1 MKVLIPEKFSKD
13 GIAVLEDAGIEVTFK
28 PDTTPEQLLD
38 MIADYDGLIVRSAT
52 TVTREVIE
60 AGEKLKVIGRAGVGV
75 DNIDREAATE
85 RGVIV
90 CNAPLSN
97 VVSAAEQTMCL
108 MLAAARKT
116 AAATASMKA
125 GKWDRSKFT
134 GTELS
139 EKTLG
144 IFGTGHVGRLV
155 AERARA
161 FGMKLVGYDPYCSP
175 EMAAHL
181 GITLYDTVDEV
192 LALADVVT
200 VHMPLT
206 DETRNMFSNHEF
218 QQMKDGVIVLNV
230 ARGGI
235 IDLEALA
242 TYLENGKVAAVG
254 VDVWEHEPVADSP
267 IHRFDNVVLTPHLG
281 ASTREAQT
289 RAATQI
295 AEYVIAGLSGKTVNT
310 VVNAARVPEAVM
322 DELGPYMPVAQRC
335 GQLAAQVARGG
346 IGRVEVKAYGEI
358 AKTDVSVLGTAA
370 LAGVMACGSEI
381 PVNII
386 NAGYLAEQRGV
397 SVEVDKDPLS
407 EVYPSYVSVT
417 VHAGDHV
424 VTMAATQALGHDMPR
439 IIDFAGY
446 KVDFVPEHKVVA
458 LEYVD
463 GPGRMGKI
471 GTVLGDAGISIE
483 NMQIAQDETRETA
496 TVLMNVDK
504 PVAQRQQ
511 DELVAAVDAKD
522 FALIEL

>member
-1 MKVLIPEKFSKD
+1 
-13 GIAVLEDAGIEVTFK
+13 
-28 PDTTPEQLLD
+28 
-38 MIADYDGLIVRSAT
+38 
-52 TVTREVIE
+52 
-60 AGEKLKVIGRAGVGV
+60 
-75 DNIDREAATE
+75 
-85 RGVIV
+85 
-90 CNAPLSN
+90 
-97 VVSAAEQTMCL
+97 
-108 MLAAARKT
+108 
-116 AAATASMKA
+116 
-125 GKWDRSKFT
+125 
-134 GTELS
+134 
-139 EKTLG
+139 
-144 IFGTGHVGRLV
+144 
-155 AERARA
+155 
-161 FGMKLVGYDPYCSP
+161 
-175 EMAAHL
+175 
-181 GITLYDTVDEV
+181 
-192 LALADVVT
+192 
-200 VHMPLT
+200 MPLT

-242 TYLENGKVAAVG
+242 TYLENGKVAAAG

-346 IGRVEVKAYGEI
+346 IGKVEVKACGEI